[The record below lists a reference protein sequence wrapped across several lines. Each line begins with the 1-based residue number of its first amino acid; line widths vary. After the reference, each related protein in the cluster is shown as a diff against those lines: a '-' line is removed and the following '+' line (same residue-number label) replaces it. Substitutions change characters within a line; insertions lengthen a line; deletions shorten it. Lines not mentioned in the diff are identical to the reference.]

1 MIENWKEYNYDGK
14 NIKIRKTDGYINAT
28 QLCKAGNRM
37 FKKWH
42 ENIRSQEFLEELS
55 KTKQLSIENLVQITI
70 DGENENR
77 GTWVH
82 PQVATY
88 IAQWISPKFAV
99 KVSDWIEEWKNSS
112 NENKK
117 VYCGE
122 LEHLSSYNKMQI
134 EKEIQQKLQKSL
146 DAQIEVETP
155 IGYIDILTDTQIIE
169 IKNIT
174 HWKSALGQIL
184 SYGSF
189 YPEHQKIL
197 YLFNKTESKID
208 TIQIENIC
216 KKYQIEVRYDN

>member
-1 MIENWKEYNYDGK
+1 MIESWKEYNYDGK

-37 FKKWH
+37 FANWH
-42 ENIRSQEFLEELS
+42 ENKKTKEFLDELS
-55 KTKQLSIENLVQITI
+55 KSKQIDIEKLIEYTYI
-70 DGENENR
+70 GDDHS
-77 GTWVH
+77 TWVH

-99 KVSDWIEEWKNSS
+99 KVSDWIEEWKNFS

-117 VYCGE
+117 VYSEE